1 MFVALCAAW
10 TANLPPDTS
19 AGLVREKNKS
29 MNEAVLGLTAQ
40 VVSGYVS
47 NNRLPGEQLPELIE
61 AVYRTLSTVETAA
74 AAAAAKIEP
83 AVEVK
88 KSVFHNRVLCLACGR
103 GFSMLKRHLT
113 TEHQL
118 TPDAYRARYELPH
131 SYPLVAPDY
140 AKTRSALA
148 KSFGLGRHVTKRA
161 GRKRR

>member
-1 MFVALCAAW
+1 M
-10 TANLPPDTS
+10 DQ
-19 AGLVREKNKS
+19 
-29 MNEAVLGLTAQ
+29 AVLGLTAQ
-40 VVSGYVS
+40 VVSGYVRK
-47 NNRLPGEQLPELIE
+47 NRLSDEQLPDLIE

-74 AAAAAKIEP
+74 AAAAARVEP
-83 AVEVK
+83 VVEVK
-88 KSVFHNRVLCLACGR
+88 KSVFHNRIICLACGQ

-118 TPDAYRARYELPH
+118 TPDAYRELYALPR

-148 KSFGLGRHVTKRA
+148 KKIGLGHKKQA